1 MRLQSGVF
9 SLLDIPGFE
18 AIVLLDGY
26 WTIKHALHLKNTGNE
41 VKGSPKE
48 KARTMQMKESRNML
62 IFREMSKGNEVV
74 HLV

>member
-1 MRLQSGVF
+1 M
-9 SLLDIPGFE
+9 
-18 AIVLLDGY
+18 LLDGY
-26 WTIKHALHLKNTGNE
+26 WTIEHTLHLKNSENE
-41 VKGSPKE
+41 GKGSPKE